1 MSDAVQQDA
10 ETTQGTTTWSSG
22 MNCKLQRLVLCWQYG
37 WLASVRGAVI
47 EFALWMVV
55 CAGIPVALML
65 MALGLGRITGWF

>member
-1 MSDAVQQDA
+1 MSY
-10 ETTQGTTTWSSG
+10 
-22 MNCKLQRLVLCWQYG
+22 KLQRLVLCWQYG